1 MLELG
6 FLDTVFIGVL
16 LAFLRAV
23 FLGVLIGLL
32 MAVLF
37 GVPLDVFRASR
48 CLYGLPKFR
57 GVSMVSQLV
66 L

>member
-1 MLELG
+1 MFKLGCLDTVLREVLLG
-6 FLDTVFIGVL
+6 FLK
-16 LAFLRAV
+16 AV

-37 GVPLDVFRASR
+37 KVPLDVFRASR
-48 CLYGLPKFR
+48 CLYGLPKIM
-57 GVSMVSQLV
+57 GVPMVSQLV